1 MIAQIFAIIYVAMDV
16 FKTSRSEPKSNQ
28 SQNRRSNCP
37 AQCFRRKDYE
47 DFGENTFRT
56 HMLIYTEVFGENFLM
71 FSPKI
76 LEEITQGILT
86 KVFAENHLIFS
97 VKISS
102 FSAAESENPNQP
114 YLKQESAAI
123 HSTIDTTSIIIHI
136 FTNQTFESQ
145 PTLGSIDRV

>member
-16 FKTSRSEPKSNQ
+16 FKTSRSEPESNQKSNR
-28 SQNRRSNCP
+28 SQNQRSNCP

-47 DFGENTFRT
+47 DFSENTFRT
-56 HMLIYTEVFGENFLM
+56 HRLICTEVFGENFLM

-97 VKISS
+97 AKISS

-123 HSTIDTTSIIIHI
+123 H
-136 FTNQTFESQ
+136 
-145 PTLGSIDRV
+145 